1 MIFMRMTSLKVMK
14 WSRKSNMAHKIGRIE
29 SIILRTVSETIS
41 FKVKNPHLGLV
52 TVTDVELTRDY
63 SYARVFVSF
72 LGDGDPKAKIAI
84 LDEAKGFIRREVA
97 KNLDIRKIPDLRF
110 IYDESE
116 KKANELEEL
125 LLRLNRKKD

>member
-1 MIFMRMTSLKVMK
+1 
-14 WSRKSNMAHKIGRIE
+14 MAHKIGRIE

-41 FKVKNPHLGLV
+41 YKLKNPHLGFV
-52 TVTDVELTRDY
+52 TVMSVEVTKDY

-72 LGDGDPKAKIAI
+72 LGDGDPKAKLAI

-97 KNLDIRKIPDLRF
+97 QNLDIRKIPELRF
-110 IYDESE
+110 IYDDTE

-125 LLRLNRKKD
+125 LLRLNRKVE